1 MDQLLK
7 KEQEM
12 KSNAAAADI
21 LSGMI
26 KSGVAVQERDGTI
39 SVPSAS
45 KKRPQNA

>member
-1 MDQLLK
+1 MK
-7 KEQEM
+7 KEREI

-45 KKRPQNA
+45 KAKPTKA